1 MEIEV
6 NPTEYMAVAK
16 AKKQLLFWSM
26 ASMVIFFAAF
36 CSYYLVIQ
44 GNGNWMVFN
53 LPALFFVSTAI
64 IVLSSGTMYW
74 AQQSAKNGNTSGIKL
89 GILLTFLLGIGF
101 CFSQIEAWKALYTNG
116 IVFAGRNSN
125 LSGSILYVIT
135 FMHFM
140 HIIGGLIALFFTS
153 VKALKNKYTPQNHL
167 GLTLCGMFWHFLDVL
182 WVILF
187 LFLYLFR

>member
-6 NPTEYMAVAK
+6 NTPEFTAIAK
-16 AKKQLLFWSM
+16 AKKQLLLWSM

-44 GNGNWMVFN
+44 GNGRWLVFN
-53 LPALFFVSTAI
+53 LPALFYVSTALI
-64 IVLSSGTMYW
+64 ILSSGTMYW
-74 AQQSAKNGNTSGIKL
+74 AQQSAKSGHISAIK
-89 GILLTFLLGIGF
+89 IAVFITFLLGIGF
-101 CFSQIEAWKALYTNG
+101 CFSQIQAWKALYNNG

-135 FMHFM
+135 FMHFL
-140 HIIGGLIALFFTS
+140 HIIFGLAALFFTWINS
-153 VKALKNKYTPQNHL
+153 IRNKYTVQNHL
-167 GLTLCGMFWHFLDVL
+167 GLVLCAMFWHFLGIL